1 MSSDTEHMIY
11 SVVADTWHQR
21 RMPLQVVAHSQP
33 PAGARFSESR
43 TVKSSLITTAALAFF
58 YVDFWTTF
66 DPMYKPLLIPSSV

>member
-1 MSSDTEHMIY
+1 MLSDTEHMIY

-33 PAGARFSESR
+33 PAGARCLQSC